1 MQDYIYL
8 VWYSLICTARCK
20 WAAQL
25 LENYPGGIDGIYA
38 HEFSEDEE
46 YAGIPGRTLLRLN
59 DKSLAAAEGVL
70 MNCMNQDIRVI
81 HCLSDEYPAKLKQ
94 IPDYPIVLYVKGN
107 VGNLNNRLCV
117 SVVGTR
123 KMTQEGKMATFK
135 IVRELSAF
143 DPVIISGAALGIDCT
158 ANNSALYF
166 GADTIAVLGSGLD
179 ILYPQENRA
188 LIERIFECGMVIS
201 EFPPGTRPE
210 GRNFPVRN
218 RIISGLCDALL
229 VVEAPEGSGALITAR
244 CAFEQ
249 GKQIYAVPGSIFS
262 LNSTGT
268 NEMIH
273 EGAKICRNGTDIIDD
288 FAEQYH
294 LTYSEYIV
302 NSYNYRKYEGS
313 FKPDLPK
320 NTVRTQK
327 TAAPEQPPQY
337 GGGQIHD
344 DGARSAGQQSPPENR
359 ANPAQK
365 VENPAKPTEIQP
377 EPPRNALNSEARE
390 TLRAKLGEKELKVFE
405 AIPDGGV
412 ADADFLTS
420 TGLSSSDVMSALTL
434 LELCSAVE
442 SLPGGAYRKII

>member
-337 GGGQIHD
+337 G
-344 DGARSAGQQSPPENR
+344 DGRISQNGAQAAGQQSPPENR
-359 ANPAQK
+359 AYPAQK
-365 VENPAKPTEIQP
+365 VENPAKPAEIQP

-390 TLRAKLGEKELKVFE
+390 TLRAKLGEKELKVFD

>member
-46 YAGIPGRTLLRLN
+46 YVGIPGRTLLRLN

-143 DPVIISGAALGIDCT
+143 DPVIISGAALGRDCT

-377 EPPRNALNSEARE
+377 EQPRNALNSEARE
-390 TLRAKLGEKELKVFE
+390 TLRAKLGEKELKVFD

>member
-8 VWYSLICTARCK
+8 VWYSLICTASCK

-46 YAGIPGRTLLRLN
+46 YVGIPGRTLLRLN

-94 IPDYPIVLYVKGN
+94 IPDYPIVLYAKGN

-123 KMTQEGKMATFK
+123 KMTHDGKMTTFK
-135 IVRELSAF
+135 IVRELSAY
-143 DPVIISGAALGIDCT
+143 DPVIISGAALGIDCI

-179 ILYPQENRA
+179 ILYPQENRE
-188 LIERIFECGMVIS
+188 LIEKIFESGMVIS

-210 GRNFPVRN
+210 GRNFPIRN

-244 CAFEQ
+244 YAFEQ
-249 GKQIYAVPGSIFS
+249 GKQLYAVPGSIFN

-273 EGAKICRNGTDIIDD
+273 EGARICRCGTDIIDD

-294 LTYSEYIV
+294 LACSEYIV

-313 FKPDLPK
+313 FKPDIPK
-320 NTVRTQK
+320 NPVRTQK
-327 TAAPEQPPQY
+327 TAVPEQPQQY
-337 GGGQIHD
+337 GVGRISQD
-344 DGARSAGQQSPPENR
+344 SAQAAGQQSPPENR

-365 VENPAKPTEIQP
+365 AENPAAATDVQP
-377 EPPRNALNSEARE
+377 EPPRKALNSEARE
-390 TLRAKLGEKELKVFE
+390 TLRAKLGEKELKVFD
-405 AIPDGGV
+405 AIPDGGI
-412 ADADFLTS
+412 ADADSLTS
-420 TGLSSSDVMSALTL
+420 TGLSSSDIMSALTL